1 MPGIRRLPGMRDEGH
16 VALERRTAL
25 QGTLQDLLTAHGYR
39 GIDTPILEP
48 TELFL
53 RKSGGELAARMY
65 TFTDPGGNRVSMR
78 PEFTSSAIRY
88 YLELSESESVSL
100 PLRLQYAGPVFRYD
114 EAQGYKQ
121 FQQLGAEII
130 GAESA
135 TDGELLALALEGL
148 WAIGVVDPKCVIGH
162 VGILHSMLDALGISH
177 RTREL
182 LISNIQGLK
191 DESQDSQAILGQ
203 ADKLGLVR
211 SIKGTD
217 QGLQAVVNELGEAES
232 ISLLENLFQDS
243 LSNLTGSRSSQ
254 EILSRFVRKSQQGDR
269 PEDIEKGISL
279 LKRVVSIERSGEEVL
294 TDIGIVLEE
303 FGLDRGILGP
313 LAETLGDFRSNY
325 PSADLIVDISL
336 VRGIS
341 YYTGMVFDLVA
352 SGGEKNIMLGGG
364 GRCDGL
370 VKALGGKEQT
380 PTLGFAYNIESLLVT
395 LLDDKEA

>member
-1 MPGIRRLPGMRDEGH
+1 MRDEGH
-16 VALERRTAL
+16 VALELRTTL
-25 QGTLQDLLTAHGYR
+25 QRTLQDLLEVHGYR

-53 RKSGGELAARMY
+53 RKSGGELASRMY

-130 GAESA
+130 GAEST

-148 WAIGVVDPKCVIGH
+148 GAIGVVDPKCVIGH
-162 VGILHSMLDALGISH
+162 VGILRSMLDALGISH
-177 RTREL
+177 RTRDV
-182 LISNIQGLK
+182 LISNVQGLK
-191 DESQDSQAILGQ
+191 DQSMDSQAILGQ
-203 ADKLGLVR
+203 VDKLGLVR
-211 SIKGTD
+211 SIEGAG

-232 ISLLENLFQDS
+232 MSLLENLFQDS
-243 LSNLTGSRSSQ
+243 LSSVTGSRSSQ
-254 EILSRFVRKSQQGDR
+254 EILSRLIRKSQQGDS
-269 PEDIEKGISL
+269 PDDIEKGIAL
-279 LKRVVSIERSGEEVL
+279 LKKVVSIENSGEEVL

-303 FGLDRGILGP
+303 FSLDRSILGP
-313 LAETLGDFRSNY
+313 LSDILGDFRSHC
-325 PSADLIVDISL
+325 PSAELIVDISL

-341 YYTGMVFDLVA
+341 YYTGMVFDLMA
-352 SGGEKNIMLGGG
+352 SGVEKNIMLGGG

-370 VKALGGKEQT
+370 VKALGGKEQI
-380 PTLGFAYNIESLLVT
+380 PTLGFAYNIENLLVT
-395 LLDDKEA
+395 LSDDKEA

>member
-1 MPGIRRLPGMRDEGH
+1 MRDEGY
-16 VALERRTAL
+16 VALELRTTL
-25 QGTLQDLLTAHGYR
+25 QRTLQDLLRSHGYR

-53 RKSGGELAARMY
+53 RKSGGELASRMY
-65 TFTDPGGNRVSMR
+65 TFTDHGGNRVSMR

-114 EAQGYKQ
+114 ETQGYKQ

-148 WAIGVVDPKCVIGH
+148 CAIGVVDTWCVIGH

-177 RTREL
+177 RTREV
-182 LISNIQGLK
+182 LISNVQGLK
-191 DESQDSQAILGQ
+191 DQSQDSQAILEQ
-203 ADKLGLVR
+203 IYKLGLVR
-211 SIKGTD
+211 SIEAAD

-243 LSNLTGSRSSQ
+243 LSSVTGSRSSQ
-254 EILSRFVRKSQQGDR
+254 EILSRLVRKSRQGDR

-279 LKRVVSIERSGEEVL
+279 LKRLMSIEKSGEEVL

-303 FGLDRGILGP
+303 FGLDRSILAPLSGI
-313 LAETLGDFRSNY
+313 LGDFRSHC

-341 YYTGMVFDLVA
+341 YYTGMVFDLMT
-352 SGGEKNIMLGGG
+352 SSKEENIMLGGG

-370 VKALGGKEQT
+370 VKALGGKEQI
-380 PTLGFAYNIESLLVT
+380 PTLGFAYNIENLLET
-395 LLDDKEA
+395 LPYDKEAYKYLE